1 VTHFKFWAKVISL
14 ERLKFFNFVTD
25 RLYHACGLG
34 MVNYPQKGHDQV
46 TSYKFWGS
54 DYIFVM
60 GKTKHFKFHVHID
73 VDEFERMHDRLLNK
87 GMRSMS
93 HDLFSFEQELSS
105 S

>member
-1 VTHFKFWAKVISL
+1 
-14 ERLKFFNFVTD
+14 
-25 RLYHACGLG
+25 

-105 S
+105 SWDGRPWPQ